1 MKLMYPPCGIDPA
14 LDPITAAFFWRSK
27 EDMLIQMDIAAH
39 APAELIDN
47 DGNLQTGA
55 EIPAADEDTASNLQ
69 FVINDDNDDRR
80 GYNASNYPKDFDIS
94 GGFGRDEDDLVAVKL
109 EFPSSIDTGT
119 LEISANVDSS
129 NPEARA
135 YIITEG
141 GMFKPTKELV
151 TLSPATSIDL
161 SSASN
166 TDLLWELADEGE
178 QTLYIEGL
186 AAKSDLEVKLS
197 FKVNGTEMASE
208 SVHMEILPST
218 ERSLKVLTY
227 PGMGHRAMVHMSNS
241 DNVLREDHDGY
252 QGNADRVTP
261 IVFRQ
266 DGVASSQDVENSW
279 RFVDSNHGVQ
289 TNAIYNELIDQ
300 LRNVYICEDIHPAA
314 GQARLGQE
322 VMILGKVWVSGQ
334 LSGPPKGLLAH
345 EWLHAF
351 TSHRHVN
358 ETDDIMWGTSPLPEG
373 VASEDDMVDRGHG
386 GNVNDHQYNHFIN

>member
-1 MKLMYPPCGIDPA
+1 MD
-14 LDPITAAFFWRSK
+14 ITA
-27 EDMLIQMDIAAH
+27 H
-39 APAELIDN
+39 VPAELIDR

-55 EIPAADEDTASNLQ
+55 EISAADEDTASNLQ
-69 FVINDDNDDRR
+69 FVINDDNDDRQ

-109 EFPSSIDTGT
+109 QFPKDIDSGT

-135 YIITEG
+135 YIITAG
-141 GMFKPTKELV
+141 GMLKPTKELV
-151 TLSPATSIDL
+151 ALSPATSIDL

-186 AAKSDLEVKLS
+186 AAKDDLEVKLS
-197 FKVNGTEMASE
+197 FKVNGIEMASE
-208 SVHMEILPST
+208 SAHMQLLPST
-218 ERSLKVLTY
+218 ERKLKVLAY
-227 PGMGHRAMVHMSNS
+227 SGMGYRAIVHMSNS

-252 QGNADRVTP
+252 NGYKDRVTP

-266 DGVASSQDVENSW
+266 DGAESSQNVHNSW
-279 RFVDSNHGVQ
+279 RFVDADYGVQ

-300 LRNVYICEDIHPAA
+300 LRNVYVCEDLYNAG

-322 VMILGKVWVSGQ
+322 VMILGKAWSKSQ
-334 LSGPPKGLLAH
+334 ISGPSKGVLAH

-351 TSHRHVN
+351 SSHRHVN
-358 ETDDIMWGTSPLPEG
+358 ETDGIMWGTSPLPEG
-373 VASEDDMVDRGHG
+373 VSSEDDMVDRGHG
-386 GNVNDHQYNHFIN
+386 GNVNDDQYNHFIN